1 MAYLRSKINQIMKS
15 AKNLPVDV
23 QLKLPRIT
31 MIGDIHVYIENHH
44 GILRFTSN
52 EIVLKVINGLLI
64 VKGNNLVIKMLV
76 TEEILIEGT
85 INEVKVGE
93 GLHNNGVGQ

>member
-1 MAYLRSKINQIMKS
+1 MAYLRSKINQIMKF
-15 AKNLPVDV
+15 AKNLPVDM

-52 EIVLKVINGLLI
+52 EIVLKVTNGLLI
-64 VKGNNLVIKMLV
+64 VKGHNLVIKMLV

-85 INEVKVGE
+85 INAVNVDEE
-93 GLHNNGVGQ
+93 LRNNGVGQ